1 MILPFPI
8 SPMSPTT
15 HMTQISTMHVWCIH
29 QLGSLASVVVL
40 GEFHLL
46 SETKSKSGLNISG
59 HYTKL
64 GAGMFTK
71 YSLTFITHP
80 SVILIL
86 HLRNCTHHTK
96 TRLMSRSLQHWWAS
110 AMSSTRCKAGV
121 SMQCTMWLTR
131 SPRMLGWHHS
141 NVELMRTWLVQ
152 HSFTPINIPFLT
164 CLRNMAFLSSSSIFA
179 MSARLLIRRGS
190 ISHTRTNRT
199 RRTHKSWESVVQWLK
214 SPWFTFRF
222 SSQYSLSHGSSTG
235 RGRTLSQTKSTAGL
249 LHGY

>member
-1 MILPFPI
+1 
-8 SPMSPTT
+8 
-15 HMTQISTMHVWCIH
+15 MTQISTTHISCIH
-29 QLGSLASVVVL
+29 QLGSLASVVML

-46 SETKSKSGLNISG
+46 SETKLKSGLNISG

-86 HLRNCTHHTK
+86 HLRNCTHRTK
-96 TRLMSRSLQHWWAS
+96 TRLMSRSLQHWQAS

-131 SPRMLGWHHS
+131 LPRMLGWHHS
-141 NVELMRTWLVQ
+141 NMELMRTWLVQ
-152 HSFTPINIPFLT
+152 HSFMSINIPFLM
-164 CLRNMAFLSSSSIFA
+164 CLGNMVFLSLSSIFV
-179 MSARLLIRRGS
+179 MSTRLLIRRRS
-190 ISHTRTNRT
+190 ISHTRKNR
-199 RRTHKSWESVVQWLK
+199 RRCTHKSWESVVQWLK
-214 SPWFTFRF
+214 SPLFTFLF

-235 RGRTLSQTKSTAGL
+235 RGRTSSQTKSTVGL
-249 LHGY
+249 LYGY